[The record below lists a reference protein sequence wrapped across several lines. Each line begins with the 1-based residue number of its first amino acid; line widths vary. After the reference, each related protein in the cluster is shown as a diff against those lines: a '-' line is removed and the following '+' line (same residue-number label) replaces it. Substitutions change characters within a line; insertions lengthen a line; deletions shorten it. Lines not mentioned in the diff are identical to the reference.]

1 MAHLPTVADVADA
14 AARLKGIVR
23 QTPLI
28 RCEALE
34 DQLHRP
40 VFVKCEPLQLTGSF
54 KIRGAYNRL
63 SRLADHERSAGVVA
77 FSSGNHAQGVA
88 RAARLLGLPATIV
101 MPHDTPDVKIDGV
114 RTDGAHIVFYD
125 RHSENREDIAARLAE
140 QSGAVLVP
148 SYDDFH
154 VIAGQ
159 GTAGLEVCEQWPLE
173 DPPQTLVCCVGG
185 GGLIAGVGLAVKDK
199 WPDLNLWG
207 AEPEAFDDHAR
218 SLVSGERETN
228 APEARSICDA
238 LLSPSPG
245 HLTFAINKSNLAG
258 SGCVSD
264 DQVREAMRFAFRHL
278 KLVVEPGGAAA
289 LAAALFNKIEYAG
302 DGPLIIFMTGGN
314 VDPSVFAQILSD

>member
-1 MAHLPTVADVADA
+1 MEALPTVSDVIDA
-14 AARLKGIVR
+14 SVRLQGIVSK
-23 QTPLI
+23 TPLI
-28 RCEALE
+28 RSEALE
-34 DQLHRP
+34 SRLGRP

-63 SRLADHERSAGVVA
+63 SRLTDEQRPSGVVA

-88 RAARLLGLPATIV
+88 RAARLLSVPATIV
-101 MPHDTPDVKIDGV
+101 MPHDTPEVKIEGV
-114 RTDGAHIVFYD
+114 RQDGADIVFYD
-125 RHSENREDIAARLAE
+125 RQTESREDIAARLAE

-148 SYDDFH
+148 SYDDVH

-159 GTAGLEVCEQWPLE
+159 GTAGLEVCEAWPLE
-173 DPPQTLVCCVGG
+173 RVPETLVCCVGG

-199 WPDLNLWG
+199 WPDLKICG
-207 AEPEAFDDHAR
+207 AEPAAFDDHAR

-245 HLTFAINKSNLAG
+245 KLTFAINQKNLSG
-258 SGCVSD
+258 VGCVSD
-264 DQVREAMRFAFRHL
+264 DEVREAMRFAFRHL
-278 KLVVEPGGAAA
+278 KVVVEPGGAAA
-289 LAAALFNKIEYAG
+289 LAAAIFNKIEHDG

-314 VDPSVFAQILSD
+314 VDPSAFARILAG